1 MYIIPKL
8 LIAAYVAGF
17 FFLVYLTL
25 EDAKYD
31 RSKDDK

>member
-1 MYIIPKL
+1 MYIIPKV
-8 LIAAYVAGF
+8 LITAYVVGF

-31 RSKDDK
+31 RSKDDE